1 MIMFRR
7 TRAVLTLSFVLIVLT
22 FTNAQAQSGPQ
33 ITEVKSPGGIS
44 AWLVED
50 HAVPVIAMKF
60 LIKGGGALD
69 PAGKKGLANLVSG
82 LLDEGAGSYDSLAF
96 QTKLEDLAIGL
107 SFGAGR
113 DSFSGNLKTLTRHRD
128 EAFELMR
135 LALSDPRF
143 DEEPVERIRRQI
155 VTGLIRNQEDPD
167 RIASRTWFAAAF
179 PNHPYGQPHSGTI
192 ESVKAI
198 TTANLKSFVG
208 ERLNRESLIVGVVGD
223 IKPEELRHLLDKTF
237 LHLPAKA
244 NGFKV
249 AAVDMQGAGKTEII
263 RKKNP
268 QSRVIFGINGL
279 KRSDPDWYAAYLLN
293 YIVGGGSFSS
303 RLYDEVREQRG
314 LAYSVYTYL
323 HGFDQTSM
331 FMGGVGTVNARLPET
346 LTVIHD
352 VMRDVRDNGVKESEL
367 KDAKTY
373 LNGSFPLNLTSSSR
387 IAGLLIA
394 MQRHELGI
402 GYIPKR
408 PGFINKVTLVDL
420 DRVAKRLL
428 QPENLLT
435 VIVGD
440 PPPLGVKK

>member
-1 MIMFRR
+1 MNILRHI
-7 TRAVLTLSFVLIVLT
+7 RAVLGLVFFLLPATTVY
-22 FTNAQAQSGPQ
+22 AQSGPQ
-33 ITEVKSPGGIS
+33 IIEVKSPGGIT

-96 QTKLEDLAIGL
+96 QTKLEDLAISL
-107 SFGAGR
+107 SFGASR
-113 DSFSGNLKTLTRHRD
+113 DSFRGNLKTLTRHRD

-135 LALSDPRF
+135 LALSEPRF

-155 VTGLIRNQEDPD
+155 ITGLIRSQEDPD
-167 RIASRTWFAAAF
+167 RIASQAWFAAAF
-179 PNHPYGQPHSGTI
+179 PNHPYGQPPRGTI

-198 TTANLKSFVG
+198 TIADLKSFVG

-223 IKPEELRHLLDKTF
+223 IRPEELRRLLDKTF

-244 NGFKV
+244 NGFQV
-249 AAVDMQGAGKTEII
+249 PAIDMQGAGKTEVI

-268 QSRVIFGINGL
+268 QSRMIFGINGL
-279 KRSDPDWYAAYLLN
+279 KRSDPDWYAAYVLN

-331 FMGGVGTVNARLPET
+331 LMGGVGTVNARLPET

-373 LNGSFPLNLTSSSR
+373 INGSFPLNLTSSSR

-394 MQRHELGI
+394 MQRHKLSI
-402 GYIPKR
+402 DYIAKR
-408 PGFINKVTLVDL
+408 SDFINKVTLADL

-435 VIVGD
+435 VVVGD
-440 PPPLGVKK
+440 PPPLEAKK